1 MDIFFTFLQP
11 GSCSVCH
18 KCTDVR
24 LNLGTAPVTQ
34 GEERPQKLVTL
45 RAGSKQK
52 QKRTK
57 KTTVMAASYS
67 SSSSAQQDHHQRTDV
82 PGGHPRDA
90 KNRHHHIDH
99 LHVQV
104 PVAVPTN
111 SAGCFVGCFR
121 PSPCSASSS
130 ALGHTEWP
138 ASPSRI
144 RSPTAWI
151 RSFGSGNKHGR
162 RRSRD
167 FQYDASSYARN
178 FDEGGTDGG
187 EGVEEVGVATGDALK
202 YRLFSSR
209 LPTSPPSLSPSGLGP
224 GRGTE
229 PARQTGRDWE

>member
-1 MDIFFTFLQP
+1 
-11 GSCSVCH
+11 
-18 KCTDVR
+18 
-24 LNLGTAPVTQ
+24 
-34 GEERPQKLVTL
+34 
-45 RAGSKQK
+45 
-52 QKRTK
+52 
-57 KTTVMAASYS
+57 MAAS
-67 SSSSAQQDHHQRTDV
+67 SSSSPSSAQQAHHQRTDV

-90 KNRHHHIDH
+90 KHRHHHIDH

-121 PSPCSASSS
+121 PSPSS
-130 ALGHTEWP
+130 ALGHADRP
-138 ASPSRI
+138 G
-144 RSPTAWI
+144 SPTAWI

-167 FQYDASSYARN
+167 FQYDATSYARN
-178 FDEGGTDGG
+178 FDEGGADGG

-209 LPTSPPSLSPSGLGP
+209 LPTSPPALSPSGLGP